1 MVSFE
6 KESSDQS
13 ATLIVSESLSS
24 MPKTLEF
31 DFQATHVLDGLQS
44 YIEEYEEL
52 VGEQF
57 EAMDHIY
64 DEPRLYSLLD
74 SYNDP

>member
-1 MVSFE
+1 
-6 KESSDQS
+6 
-13 ATLIVSESLSS
+13 

-31 DFQATHVLDGLQS
+31 DFEATHALDGLQS

-57 EAMDHIY
+57 DAMDHIY

-74 SYNDP
+74 AYNDP